1 MVKVISTEKFR
12 EILDSFV
19 QKEFMDTFAKL
30 QVVNNRKFDD
40 NEAAMLMKGFELG
53 FLKGVNRI
61 MDSFTTYKKILLDMQ
76 EEVISANVRKK

>member
-1 MVKVISTEKFR
+1 MVKVTLFR
-12 EILDSFV
+12 EIIDSFV
-19 QKEFMDTFAKL
+19 QKEFMDTLAKI

-61 MDSFTTYKKILLDMQ
+61 MDSFPTYKKILLDMQ
-76 EEVISANVRKK
+76 EEVINANIRMK

>member
-61 MDSFTTYKKILLDMQ
+61 MDSFPTYKKILLDMQ
-76 EEVISANVRKK
+76 EEVISANVRMK

>member
-53 FLKGVNRI
+53 FLKGVKRI
-61 MDSFTTYKKILLDMQ
+61 MDSFPTYKKILLDMQ
-76 EEVISANVRKK
+76 EEVISANVRMK

>member
-1 MVKVISTEKFR
+1 MVKVTLFR

-19 QKEFMDTFAKL
+19 QKEFMDTLAKI

-40 NEAAMLMKGFELG
+40 NEAAMLMKGFQLG

-61 MDSFTTYKKILLDMQ
+61 MDSFPTYKKILLDMQ
-76 EEVISANVRKK
+76 EDVISANVRKK